1 MENDI
6 SVNALLNN
14 GIAVGVMWYVLFRI
28 NPILKD
34 LTDAIN
40 KLGNE
45 IDKRFDK
52 LEERERDT
60 QAQVRELKNQ
70 IDYIM
75 KGDSHATTN
84 R

>member
-6 SVNALLNN
+6 SINALLNN

-40 KLGNE
+40 KLGND
-45 IDKRFDK
+45 IDKRLDK
-52 LEERERDT
+52 LEEKTNNLSYKIEFLT
-60 QAQVRELKNQ
+60 KE
-70 IDYIM
+70 
-75 KGDSHATTN
+75 DSHAKHN
-84 R
+84 

>member
-6 SVNALLNN
+6 SINALLNN

-28 NPILKD
+28 NPTLKD

-40 KLGNE
+40 KLGND
-45 IDKRFDK
+45 IDKRLVK
-52 LEERERDT
+52 LEEKT
-60 QAQVRELKNQ
+60 NQ
-70 IDYIM
+70 LSYKIESIS
-75 KGDSHATTN
+75 KEDSHARLN

>member
-6 SVNALLNN
+6 SINALLNN

-40 KLGNE
+40 KLGND
-45 IDKRFDK
+45 IDKRLDK
-52 LEERERDT
+52 LEAKT
-60 QAQVRELKNQ
+60 NQ
-70 IDYIM
+70 LSYKIEFLS
-75 KGDSHATTN
+75 KEDSHAKPN